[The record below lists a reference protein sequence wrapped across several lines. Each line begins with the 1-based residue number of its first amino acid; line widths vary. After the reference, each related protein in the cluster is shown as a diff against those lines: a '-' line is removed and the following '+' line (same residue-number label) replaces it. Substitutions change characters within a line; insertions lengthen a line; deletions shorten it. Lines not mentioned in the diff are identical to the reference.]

1 MYLQQSTKIEA
12 TTLVGGRLR
21 LTMKRMTFAK
31 RLKESRLAAGLT
43 QQELADAIGVTDKA
57 VSAWENG
64 RSADMVA
71 ENLFAA
77 ADKMRIDPRWLATGE
92 VDKTKAAEQISKDME
107 ALAPEKL
114 AAIRAL
120 VQSLKD

>member
-1 MYLQQSTKIEA
+1 
-12 TTLVGGRLR
+12 
-21 LTMKRMTFAK
+21 MKRMTFAK